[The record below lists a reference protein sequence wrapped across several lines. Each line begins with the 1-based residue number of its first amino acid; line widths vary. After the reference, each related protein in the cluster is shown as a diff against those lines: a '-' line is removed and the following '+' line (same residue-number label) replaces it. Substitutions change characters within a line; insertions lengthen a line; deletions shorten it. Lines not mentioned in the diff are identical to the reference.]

1 MEVYHLKIV
10 ALFSSMWRPYVRPMG
25 VFFCSRRCFWVFP
38 ANVNE
43 FTAQTRLGLPL
54 LLPAVP
60 AKSWAFICVSF
71 GSSELL

>member
-1 MEVYHLKIV
+1 
-10 ALFSSMWRPYVRPMG
+10 MG